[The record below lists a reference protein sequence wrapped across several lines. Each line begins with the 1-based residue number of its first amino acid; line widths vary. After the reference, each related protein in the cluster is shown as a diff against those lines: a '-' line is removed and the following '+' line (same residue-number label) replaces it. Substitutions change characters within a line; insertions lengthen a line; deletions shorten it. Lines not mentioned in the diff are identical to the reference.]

1 MITSDEPVPFLA
13 FGARTIPIASAV
25 CPADIRF
32 AEDPDPDPV
41 PDLAADDLG
50 RELIGRPCPS
60 ARSEYA
66 VESAYDDD
74 DDDEDPEDEGF
85 SEDEFEDDE
94 EFEDDDE
101 DFLEDDEEDAEEEAD
116 TDSGDESDEDDDF

>member
-1 MITSDEPVPFLA
+1 MITSDELVPFLA
-13 FGARTIPIASAV
+13 FGAGTLPIASAV
-25 CPADIRF
+25 CPAGIRF
-32 AEDPDPDPV
+32 AEDPDPDP
-41 PDLAADDLG
+41 AADDLG
-50 RELIGRPCPS
+50 SELIGRPCPGE
-60 ARSEYA
+60 RSEYA
-66 VESAYDDD
+66 VESAYDDE